1 MKSGCKSHYFLFL
14 VCDVLSLHFTLPA
27 LFPLGLFCEPKTL
40 CLNSLT
46 RMTKSTYLR
55 TYTNNLSMLFILLF
69 LFLFDGDKKPNQ
81 IEVSL
86 VLLVS
91 SILLFLLSKQ
101 NENFSKNET
110 GAEEFNMNSR
120 ENKKVK
126 RSTSEKRKEKI
137 TKWNEMKW
145 TGPKSVFYA
154 HTNVCERVNVFSR
167 RSQTNSKHTS
177 KILRERKNQRK
188 EKKSKAKK

>member
-1 MKSGCKSHYFLFL
+1 
-14 VCDVLSLHFTLPA
+14 
-27 LFPLGLFCEPKTL
+27 
-40 CLNSLT
+40 
-46 RMTKSTYLR
+46 
-55 TYTNNLSMLFILLF
+55 MLFILLF

-81 IEVSL
+81 IENPL

-110 GAEEFNMNSR
+110 GAEEFNINNR

-137 TKWNEMKW
+137 TK
-145 TGPKSVFYA
+145 
-154 HTNVCERVNVFSR
+154 
-167 RSQTNSKHTS
+167 
-177 KILRERKNQRK
+177 
-188 EKKSKAKK
+188 